1 MPIDYVILL
10 IVGAMGIGGGL
21 FLLREARKLRAA
33 KAVKAAKNKD
43 RE

>member
-10 IVGAMGIGGGL
+10 IAAALGIGGGL

-33 KAVKAAKNKD
+33 KAAKNKD